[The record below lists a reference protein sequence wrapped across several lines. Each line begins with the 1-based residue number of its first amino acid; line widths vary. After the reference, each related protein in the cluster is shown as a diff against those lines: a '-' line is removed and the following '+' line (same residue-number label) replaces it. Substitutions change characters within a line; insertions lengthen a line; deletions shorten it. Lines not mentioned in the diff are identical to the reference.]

1 MSDGDGAAVRRA
13 MEGPDIE
20 HDRLIAFCAARN
32 AEDRD
37 RASDA
42 GESRQVIGEFIEET
56 GMNGKALSWA
66 RQILKVADKR
76 DGQAKAMDIILSLK
90 KALPMIEA
98 HVAGQGTPD
107 MFPEEGDDDQPA
119 EPAPAA
125 PPASSGDDD
134 FDALLDKVFPE
145 AAA

>member
-1 MSDGDGAAVRRA
+1 MNDGDGAAVRRA
-13 MEGPDIE
+13 IDGPDIE
-20 HDRLIAFCAARN
+20 HDRLIAFIAARN
-32 AEDRD
+32 QEDGD

-42 GESRQVIGEFIEET
+42 GESRQAIGEFIEET
-56 GMNGKALSWA
+56 GMNGKALSWM
-66 RQILKVADKR
+66 RQILKTNDKS
-76 DGQAKAMDIILSLK
+76 QSKAMDIILSVE
-90 KALPMIEA
+90 KALPMIKA

-134 FDALLDKVFPE
+134 FDALLGKAFPE
-145 AAA
+145 AAE